1 MISGDISDFQI
12 DTSNASI
19 PYRLPGGE
27 VRCPANNDEKEK
39 WIMVLYYIN
48 DLFLQLNVF
57 SDMIHL
63 VTLDKENN
71 LRPDNTHI
79 YRSFHSGCNRV
90 VSNTF

>member
-12 DTSNASI
+12 DTPHAI
-19 PYRLPGGE
+19 PYRLPGGQ
-27 VRCPANNDEKEK
+27 VMCPGNNDEKED

-48 DLFLQLNVF
+48 DLFLQLKVF

-79 YRSFHSGCNRV
+79 SRSFRSCYNRFV
-90 VSNTF
+90 YNTS